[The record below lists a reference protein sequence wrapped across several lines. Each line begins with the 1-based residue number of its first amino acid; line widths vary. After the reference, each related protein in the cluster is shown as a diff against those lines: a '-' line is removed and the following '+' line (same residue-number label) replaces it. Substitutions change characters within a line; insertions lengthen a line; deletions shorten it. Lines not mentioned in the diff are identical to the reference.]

1 MAWRWRIDIATKL
14 EQTGDNLEQSAG
26 DYSEK
31 MASVRTCALIMG
43 PEGGI
48 CCMPALRGGPGSR
61 MLLGP
66 EPGPIPIWP
75 PIM

>member
-1 MAWRWRIDIATKL
+1 
-14 EQTGDNLEQSAG
+14 
-26 DYSEK
+26 
-31 MASVRTCALIMG
+31 MG

-75 PIM
+75 PIMYGMFCPPWEVEG